1 MTAYDKVATGDV
13 NSVEKGSGA
22 RRNSGKRALNRMKEW
37 VTAEYIG
44 IRRMRTDGFAILDI
58 PEKPTRCNYFWS

>member
-44 IRRMRTDGFAILDI
+44 IRRMRTDLYRQLNTLHFIQCAN
-58 PEKPTRCNYFWS
+58 E